1 MVWKNLS
8 LFQRAS
14 RSRPDAQDTETVA
27 LLIPARNEEAGIA
40 ETLNNALQSEYS
52 KLEVWVLDDHSTDH
66 TADII
71 KDISSKDARV
81 HLVHSVDLPEGWN
94 GKQHA
99 CWQLANATD
108 AELLLFMDADVRLA
122 RGAIRRMVAEQ
133 DNLRVALLSGF
144 PKQLTQSLWE
154 RLLIPMMYYILLGY
168 LPLDRMRAS
177 TQPEFGAGCGQ
188 LFLARRKDYFASGG
202 HQAISASRHDGVK
215 LPRAFRQAGLST
227 DLFDASDLAQVRMYD
242 GFRSVIVGLM
252 KNATEGIA
260 GQPLI
265 YVFTVLLGCG
275 VILPVFSFA
284 HALYYG
290 WIFIDSARC
299 WSTILLGIATVLS
312 FLPRF
317 QIAGRLEDSKLG
329 AVLQPF
335 AVGVFL
341 TVQWWA
347 FLRERLGKAPV
358 EWRGRQ

>member
-8 LFQRAS
+8 LFQLAS
-14 RSRPDAQDTETVA
+14 RSRGDQQDSERVG

-40 ETLNNALQSEYS
+40 ETLNNALQSEYDL
-52 KLEVWVLDDHSTDH
+52 LEVWILDDHSTDR
-66 TADII
+66 TADIVQEI
-71 KDISSKDARV
+71 ANKDDRV
-81 HLVHSVDLPEGWN
+81 HLIHSAELPDGWN

-108 AELLLFMDADVRLA
+108 TELLLFMDADVRLA

-133 DNLRVALLSGF
+133 DNRRVALLSGF
-144 PKQLTQSLWE
+144 PKQLTQSFAE

-202 HQAISASRHDGVK
+202 HQAIANSRHDGVK

-242 GFRSVIVGLM
+242 GFRSVVVGIM

-265 YVFTVLLGCG
+265 YIFTVLLGCG

-284 HALYYG
+284 HAVFYG

-317 QIAGRLEDSKLG
+317 QIAGRLEESKLG
-329 AVLQPF
+329 AILQPL
-335 AVGVFL
+335 AVGMFL
-341 TVQWWA
+341 ALQWWA
-347 FLRERLGKAPV
+347 FAREKLGKSPI